1 MKKTKLMI
9 ALLAGL
15 TLGACSNDND
25 ELTPQPKQEPLFP
38 ITIEVT
44 ETPMTQDG
52 EEGSD
57 ATRSDITTGSSASF
71 TSFYMDYVY
80 GASNDTGHKTSTRN
94 GDTWTTDG
102 TWPTDA
108 ISTDDE
114 VNWYAHTGG
123 TFNENGGSPYLNFT
137 VDENVATQHDLLV
150 GTTSGTYSG
159 TGGKLSFE
167 FNHVCSALRFLIK
180 KSTNLNGY
188 KLDVS
193 EVVLCN
199 ILNHAKYY
207 YATGW
212 SDFYETRSVYTL
224 FSGSQ
229 QNLGSGSW
237 IEMDGGSGDYLFLIP
252 QTLTAWNHTTA
263 IASVTEQTYLKV
275 NCTITNTS
283 TSTQVH
289 SGYAY
294 IPFGYTLV
302 GNKKYNVK
310 INIGKNSLFNSSG
323 TLIINP

>member
-25 ELTPQPKQEPLFP
+25 ELTPQPKQEPSFP
-38 ITIEVT
+38 LTIEVT
-44 ETPMTQDG
+44 ENPMTVDG
-52 EEGSD
+52 EEGSNSRR
-57 ATRSDITTGSSASF
+57 AAITTNSSINGFS
-71 TSFYMDYVY
+71 MNYVY
-80 GASNDTGHKTSTRN
+80 GSTPSSGSRTAVKDTKGKWSVTEQN
-94 GDTWTTDG
+94 Y
-102 TWPTDA
+102 WP
-108 ISTDDE
+108 DE
-114 VNWYAHTGG
+114 NLDETVNWYAYTGG
-123 TFNENGGSPYLNFT
+123 IFNLNDGSPYLNFE
-137 VDENVATQHDLLV
+137 VEENVAKQKDLLV
-150 GTTSGTYSG
+150 ATTNGSYNGTLGN
-159 TGGKLSFE
+159 LSFE

-180 KSTNLNGY
+180 KSTNLNDY

-212 SDFYETRSVYTL
+212 SDFYDTRSVYTL

-252 QTLTAWNHTTA
+252 QTLTPWNHTTA
-263 IASVTEQTYLKV
+263 IASVTTQTYLKV

-310 INIGKNSLFNSSG
+310 INIGKNSLYNSSG
-323 TLIINP
+323 TLIIQ